1 MEIDYKILG
10 ERLKKSRK
18 QKGYT
23 QAQLAEIL
31 DISEEY
37 LSRMEKGNTKLSL
50 ARLIQICEILQVS
63 ICEIIT
69 GVGKQTKE
77 YLYKDFIEILE
88 ICTPEKRKLIYN
100 MAILVA
106 KIKT

>member
-37 LSRMEKGNTKLSL
+37 LSRMEKGNTKL
-50 ARLIQICEILQVS
+50 R
-63 ICEIIT
+63 
-69 GVGKQTKE
+69 K
-77 YLYKDFIEILE
+77 
-88 ICTPEKRKLIYN
+88 TPYSP
-100 MAILVA
+100 V
-106 KIKT
+106 